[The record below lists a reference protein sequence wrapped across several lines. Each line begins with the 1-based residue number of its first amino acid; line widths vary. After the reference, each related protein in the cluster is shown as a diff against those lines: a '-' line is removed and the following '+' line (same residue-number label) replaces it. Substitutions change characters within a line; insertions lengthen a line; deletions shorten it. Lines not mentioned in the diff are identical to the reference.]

1 MATVTPFLLSIVI
14 KLFLSHTILEQDI
27 YSICKSLLLSF
38 DSFLSSLIMEFCK
51 DKYLEE
57 NSRKDKK

>member
-14 KLFLSHTILEQDI
+14 KLFLSHTILEQEI
-27 YSICKSLLLSF
+27 YPICKSLLLSF